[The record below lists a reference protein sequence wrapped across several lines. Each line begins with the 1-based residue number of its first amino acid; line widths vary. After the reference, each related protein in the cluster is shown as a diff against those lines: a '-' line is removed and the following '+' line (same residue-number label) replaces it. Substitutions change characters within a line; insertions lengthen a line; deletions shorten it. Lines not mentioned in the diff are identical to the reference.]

1 MKGILKLVRRK
12 IVRKRVA
19 VLWLGLVAIELF
31 CPALCETGTNAATPP
46 SRSTA
51 STSIVIDGQDELRTA
66 ISGCEND
73 GDHEPVGDCDDE
85 CLCHAVAIPSTAT
98 EATLKFYLDVA
109 TDETTT
115 TQAYDTLTVQVRN
128 SSNAVLATLA
138 TYSNLNAAGGYSL
151 KSFNLLA
158 YKGQTV
164 RVYFLGVEGSQVATS
179 FVVDNVSLIT
189 K

>member
-85 CLCHAVAIPSTAT
+85 CLCHAVAIPSTAG
-98 EATLKFYLDVA
+98 DV
-109 TDETTT
+109 
-115 TQAYDTLTVQVRN
+115 R
-128 SSNAVLATLA
+128 SSLIERTAI
-138 TYSNLNAAGGYSL
+138 SL
-151 KSFNLLA
+151 KSNFPIFNSLPPP
-158 YKGQTV
+158 YIPPK
-164 RVYFLGVEGSQVATS
+164 
-179 FVVDNVSLIT
+179 VS
-189 K
+189 